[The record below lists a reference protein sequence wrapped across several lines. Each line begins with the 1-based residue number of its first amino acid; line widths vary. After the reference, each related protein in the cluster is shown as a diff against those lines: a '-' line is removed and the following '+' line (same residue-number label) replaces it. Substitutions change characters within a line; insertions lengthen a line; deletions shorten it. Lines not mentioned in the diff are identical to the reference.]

1 MIPQIECWCLNCF
14 ALFILSILLMRYV
27 FMKYYVNGREKEP
40 INDDIDEKPK
50 IVIDQGKA
58 FCQRIKFVMRL
69 KRRMRDFK
77 DKKDAIAKQKF
88 ACNKD

>member
-1 MIPQIECWCLNCF
+1 MNDFKHEEFHHKVVI
-14 ALFILSILLMRYV
+14 
-27 FMKYYVNGREKEP
+27 K
-40 INDDIDEKPK
+40 DDIDEKPK

-77 DKKDAIAKQKF
+77 NKKDAIAKEKF
-88 ACNKD
+88 ACNKDWIVLQN

>member
-1 MIPQIECWCLNCF
+1 ML
-14 ALFILSILLMRYV
+14 RYV

>member
-1 MIPQIECWCLNCF
+1 MKML
-14 ALFILSILLMRYV
+14 RYV
-27 FMKYYVNGREKEP
+27 FMKYYVNGRGKEP

-77 DKKDAIAKQKF
+77 NKKDAIAKENF
-88 ACNKD
+88 ACNKDWNVLQN